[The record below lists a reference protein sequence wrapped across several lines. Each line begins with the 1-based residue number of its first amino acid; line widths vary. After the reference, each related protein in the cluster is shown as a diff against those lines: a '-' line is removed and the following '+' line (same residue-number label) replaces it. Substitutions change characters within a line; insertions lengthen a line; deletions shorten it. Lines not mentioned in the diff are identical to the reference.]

1 FVIAGLKRF
10 RVPTRSRLYLLRGLR
25 LMPDTAAR
33 TIFQH
38 RERLFR
44 MGRMEPVSPAAH
56 IGKHTV
62 IPAEITVKAHQTAL
76 LRLGVVIGLT
86 TMGIEARAA
95 DIFLNRHTI
104 KRHQKT
110 GDIG

>member
-1 FVIAGLKRF
+1 KGLPDKLAPDERARLQLRPVGFVIAGLKRF

-76 LRLGVVIGLT
+76 LRL
-86 TMGIEARAA
+86 
-95 DIFLNRHTI
+95 
-104 KRHQKT
+104 
-110 GDIG
+110 